1 MRIQVVLTLPREAVS
16 VPLARHI
23 VSAAL
28 DRAGIDG
35 ECLAEV
41 EIALTEACTN
51 VFQHAEE
58 GGDTYDVVINVGEE
72 YLTVDVVDSGPGFDH
87 ASVTD
92 TALPDDHAESGRGI
106 AMMQFFA
113 DRTVFDSVDGGGGAV
128 HLSKRLRWAEDAPL
142 LRRPARVDRTRD
154 A

>member
-1 MRIQVVLTLPREAVS
+1 MRIQVTLTLPREAVS

-28 DRAGIDG
+28 KRAGIDR

-51 VFQHAEE
+51 VFQHAKL
-58 GGDTYDVVINVGEE
+58 GDTYDVVINVHGEL
-72 YLTVDVVDSGPGFDH
+72 LTVDVVDSGTGFDH
-87 ASVTD
+87 RRLANAS
-92 TALPDDHAESGRGI
+92 LPDDSAESGRGI

-113 DRTVFDSVDGGGGAV
+113 DQTVFDSVEDGGGSV
-128 HLSKRLRWAEDAPL
+128 HLSKRLRWSEDAPL
-142 LRRPARVDRTRD
+142 LRRPARVDDPGDT
-154 A
+154 